1 MNNKNSSSIPE
12 NDLGLAK
19 DLIYTR
25 LDMPELPSI
34 DTDKLI
40 SWIKSNQR
48 SEIKEKRLQQVAEGE
63 KPYPWRAVCAY
74 TANAWDTEFATN
86 FGPLIRY
93 LENFPNKAWR
103 HVAVLCQLENQGVF
117 LHTDPDYGIGWR
129 IYLNHGGPRLY
140 FQKFKELHNNRPET
154 WSSGGPQSIKNLC
167 ESNKIY
173 VNDVGAYPWALTSIR
188 AAHGVEPNNAG
199 FGARITLLLFPDFTT
214 LDLIKHEELL
224 LRSAKKFK
232 STAIWY

>member
-1 MNNKNSSSIPE
+1 MTNSK
-12 NDLGLAK
+12 DTLGLAK
-19 DLIYTR
+19 NLIYTK
-25 LDMPELPSI
+25 LDMPKLPRI
-34 DTDKLI
+34 DIKKLME
-40 SWIKSNQR
+40 WIRDNQR
-48 SEIKEKRLQQVAEGE
+48 FEIKEKRLQQIAQNE
-63 KPYPWRAVCAY
+63 KAYPWRAVCAY
-74 TANAWDTEFATN
+74 TANAWDTEFADN
-86 FGPLIRY
+86 FGPLIQY
-93 LENFPNKAWR
+93 LKNFPTKSWR
-103 HVAVLCQLENQGVF
+103 HVAVLCQLENQDVF

-140 FQKFKELHNNRPET
+140 FQKFKQLRNNRPET
-154 WSSGGPQSIKNLC
+154 WSSGGPQSIENLC

-199 FGARITLLLFPDFTT
+199 FGARITLLLFPDLTT